1 MTTADEGEGRYAGGI
16 ARGPGAANRGSRS
29 RTTEGEPMQLTK
41 STLNNLE
48 DLFWD
53 QMKDIY
59 DAEQRITEALPKM
72 ADAATDP
79 TLKSAFREHLEQTRH
94 HVERLEQIF
103 QGGGRSADR
112 ETCEGI
118 KGLIKE
124 GEHIIHVKGDDDT
137 RDAGLIAA
145 AQRVEHYEMAVYG
158 SIRTFARR
166 LGRNEFVDLLQRTL
180 DEEGETDK
188 KLTMI
193 AERMVN
199 PQSAQH

>member
-1 MTTADEGEGRYAGGI
+1 
-16 ARGPGAANRGSRS
+16 
-29 RTTEGEPMQLTK
+29 MQLGRHQ
-41 STLNNLE
+41 LNNLE

-59 DAEQRITEALPKM
+59 DAEQRIAEALPKM
-72 ADAATDP
+72 AEAATDP
-79 TLKSAFREHLEQTRH
+79 TLETAFREHLEQTRH

-103 QGGGRSADR
+103 RGAGRSPDR

-118 KGLIKE
+118 KGLLEE
-124 GEHIIHVKGDDDT
+124 GEQILHAKGDDDT

-145 AQRVEHYEMAVYG
+145 AQRVEHYEIAVYG

-166 LGRNEFVDLLQRTL
+166 LGRTDFVDLLQRTL

-188 KLTMI
+188 RLTDI

-199 PQSAQH
+199 PHAARH